1 MLVTLNIPKVRCMCV
16 HAYAEHTSSIFA
28 TVNMIKVCN
37 AWTSSFL
44 HKLSTVGVVDT
55 NFWCHENIYAEV
67 IILFLI
73 QFIFIQLIIY

>member
-44 HKLSTVGVVDT
+44 HKLSTVGVV
-55 NFWCHENIYAEV
+55 
-67 IILFLI
+67 
-73 QFIFIQLIIY
+73 